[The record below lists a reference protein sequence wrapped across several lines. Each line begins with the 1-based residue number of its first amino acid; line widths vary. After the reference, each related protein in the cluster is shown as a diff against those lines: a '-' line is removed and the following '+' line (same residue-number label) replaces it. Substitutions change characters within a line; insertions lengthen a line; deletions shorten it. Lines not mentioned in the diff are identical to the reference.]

1 MPKIEPAVKTLRFEV
16 AAAVGQYQY
25 ISLSQCASIVNR
37 RFYRDGLNWAVG
49 GFTVIGGGAG
59 SGFIT
64 VNRLPETWVMSN
76 AWTKAFKAWQ
86 RQQNDTLEDG
96 SQESVKA
103 RFNDFKVYMDQ
114 AHYDATARPSGSNLL
129 PNGTAGIAYPAGEWD
144 YSQIVVPNNPVPGV
158 NWEPYMQMIGGAPPI
173 ALGPSFGLIQA
184 YANSRSTPQSPDPVM
199 PPGVTT
205 GGFNVWRDM
214 FDVGDNNDD
223 IMDNIVGKNNDLP
236 YVQDD
241 YPGAGIDQAEFVA
254 SIRLANTQS
263 QTQVAGSSFPCG
275 LIQLDTSLL
284 EGTVQF
290 IVHLVPGDHRGY
302 LAQSMLEM

>member
-16 AAAVGQYQY
+16 TAAVGQYQY

-64 VNRLPETWVMSN
+64 VNRLPETWVLSN

-86 RQQNDTLEDG
+86 RQQNEVMADG
-96 SQESVKA
+96 TQESVKA

-114 AHYDATARPSGSNLL
+114 AHYDATSRPTGSNLL

-144 YSQIVVPNNPVPGV
+144 YSQIVVPNYGAPGS
-158 NWEPYMQMIGGAPPI
+158 NWEPYMQMIGGAPPVTI
-173 ALGPSFGLIQA
+173 PPSFGLIQA
-184 YANSRSTPQSPDPVM
+184 YANSRSTPQTPDPAV
-199 PPGVTT
+199 PGGVV
-205 GGFNVWRDM
+205 GLDNVFRSM
-214 FDVGDNNDD
+214 FDVGDNNTDVL
-223 IMDNIVGKNNDLP
+223 NNVVGKNNDLP
-236 YVQDD
+236 YAQDD
-241 YPGAGIDQAEFVA
+241 YPGEGIDQAEFVA

-284 EGTVQF
+284 EGSVQF